1 VWAHNLRSSL
11 HDDGMVD
18 YSFHLQN
25 KSAGR
30 KRGRIQEDCLA
41 MKDQDDLSLT
51 VLFLNVLHRLLWS
64 WHETEV
70 NKIYPELIFTLIHTM
85 PFLTL
90 VTREQDKRG

>member
-41 MKDQDDLSLT
+41 TKDQDDLSLT

-64 WHETEV
+64 WHD
-70 NKIYPELIFTLIHTM
+70 PELIFTLIHTM

-90 VTREQDKRG
+90 APREQGKRG